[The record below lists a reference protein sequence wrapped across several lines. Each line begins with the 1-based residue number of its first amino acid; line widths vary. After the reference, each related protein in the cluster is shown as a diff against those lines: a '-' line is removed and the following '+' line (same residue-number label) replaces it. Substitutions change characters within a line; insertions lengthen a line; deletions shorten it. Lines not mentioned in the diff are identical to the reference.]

1 MANIH
6 QLEVPQLQAL
16 VTRYPWFSYAR
27 EVLLYKLVEIEPQCL
42 ESKYKE
48 ALVFFPKREKV
59 FLRCRQI
66 AAARSADVVEIP
78 AAQLMD
84 VPEKITDPEVGQ
96 QKNVVEIAAEEPV
109 CANEV
114 EPLEELSL
122 EMDFLA
128 GSSVPASGSDFDI
141 VLEKG
146 NEEPVMEIQP
156 PKPKI
161 VVVGGDYFSKDDFA
175 QLDEGEKVAEI
186 KLGAPADNM
195 EHGTSGEESDS
206 LDFDSLDFVTETLAK
221 IYADQ
226 GYYDKAIEVYAKLIL
241 LYPEK
246 STYFATLVNE
256 IKSKN

>member
-1 MANIH
+1 
-6 QLEVPQLQAL
+6 
-16 VTRYPWFSYAR
+16 
-27 EVLLYKLVEIEPQCL
+27 
-42 ESKYKE
+42 
-48 ALVFFPKREKV
+48 
-59 FLRCRQI
+59 
-66 AAARSADVVEIP
+66 
-78 AAQLMD
+78 
-84 VPEKITDPEVGQ
+84 
-96 QKNVVEIAAEEPV
+96 
-109 CANEV
+109 
-114 EPLEELSL
+114 
-122 EMDFLA
+122 
-128 GSSVPASGSDFDI
+128 
-141 VLEKG
+141 
-146 NEEPVMEIQP
+146 QP

-195 EHGTSGEESDS
+195 EHETSGTESDS